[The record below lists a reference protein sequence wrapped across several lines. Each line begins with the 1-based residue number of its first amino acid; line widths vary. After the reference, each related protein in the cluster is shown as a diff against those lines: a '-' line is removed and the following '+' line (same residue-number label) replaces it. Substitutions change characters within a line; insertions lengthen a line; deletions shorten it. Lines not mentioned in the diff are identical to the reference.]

1 MTIKDIRRRLRGY
14 IFESAAGESQRT
26 TGRGDFTGELLK
38 LEDENAVFV
47 SGAVQMKEVKTNGND
62 IEITDEI
69 MKEAKEEAARFFPGM
84 PDRWMGIIEDG
95 SPMSRNREVKRIQE
109 KEFAEEWNLFL
120 WKNAR
125 EQEEVFYAYK
135 FGEIMQM
142 GGHYI
147 YYEKNPEMQNYM
159 INTRR
164 ENRGDS
170 Q

>member
-1 MTIKDIRRRLRGY
+1 M
-14 IFESAAGESQRT
+14 
-26 TGRGDFTGELLK
+26 
-38 LEDENAVFV
+38 
-47 SGAVQMKEVKTNGND
+47 
-62 IEITDEI
+62 
-69 MKEAKEEAARFFPGM
+69 AAR
-84 PDRWMGIIEDG
+84 
-95 SPMSRNREVKRIQE
+95 MSRNREVKRIQE

-159 INTRR
+159 INTKKR
-164 ENRGDS
+164 ERGDS
-170 Q
+170 LRWLRIELQRIFVSAVERKNGI